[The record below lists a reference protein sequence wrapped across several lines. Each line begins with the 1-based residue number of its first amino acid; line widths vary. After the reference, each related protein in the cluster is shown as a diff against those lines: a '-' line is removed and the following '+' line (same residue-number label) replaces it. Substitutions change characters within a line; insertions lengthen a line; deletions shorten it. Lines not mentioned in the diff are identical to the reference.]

1 MSSIFLL
8 VKNYYLNFFNRVFKN
23 SKNKKATSLVIP
35 VIVLG
40 VISSVGFFSL
50 LSYTTINAL
59 KDSNYE
65 LAIYSFSTTA
75 LMFSLMLIA
84 TEGSVG
90 MKSTD
95 EEMLLS
101 LPIKKYDIIIS
112 KILYY
117 IIFDLVIIMMLL
129 LPSYIIY
136 GIVVESAKI
145 SLVIRGI
152 IMIVGVALFSNGC
165 SGIVNTCFNRLTKK
179 FKHSSVIQSLL
190 SLLLVVVFVFIYI
203 SFTLLS
209 QNPESMVRFYQIYPI
224 RLLSEF
230 VLKGEVVDSIVLAIL
245 VLIPFMISIV
255 LKTKLFGKNFN
266 TYHSD
271 NKELNYSEGKI
282 ENTLLKKEINKY
294 FSIPIYVSNTA
305 LGFLMGIGLAIVLSI
320 MGKDNFISMIKVVI
334 ASGYEN
340 DSIPS
345 SIETM
350 INGYFDYIL
359 IMIFVLILTI
369 MPITACSISIEGKEI
384 WILKAHPI
392 SEKDIFKSKIKVHLA
407 VCIIPVII
415 VSILLS
421 TLLEIKFLPIIFV
434 LLTLA
439 SLLCAMNGLYSNL
452 LFPKLEWESEMEA
465 VKQGISVLVAMI
477 LNFVFIVGPCLG
489 YFFISGIELFVYLLI
504 VCAIYGIL
512 IITMG
517 FVIARNGVKLFNKI

>member
-1 MSSIFLL
+1 MSNIFLL

-23 SKNKKATSLVIP
+23 SKNKKATAVVIP
-35 VIVLG
+35 IIVLG
-40 VISSVGFFSL
+40 IISSIGFFCL

-59 KDSNYE
+59 KDSNPE

-75 LMFSLMLIA
+75 LMLSLMLIA

-90 MKSTD
+90 IKSTD

-101 LPIKKYDIIIS
+101 LPIKKSNVIIS

-117 IIFDLVIIMMLL
+117 IIFDLIIIMMLL

-136 GIVVESAKI
+136 GIVVENTKI
-145 SLVIRGI
+145 SLVIRGMGMI
-152 IMIVGVALFSNGC
+152 IGVALFSNGC
-165 SGIVNTCFNRLTKK
+165 SGIINTCFNRLTKK

-203 SFTLLS
+203 GFNLLS

-224 RLLSEF
+224 KLLTEF
-230 VLKGEVVDSIVLAIL
+230 VLVGAPMDAIILLIL
-245 VLIPFMISIV
+245 VFVPFIISVV
-255 LKTKLFGKNFN
+255 LKTKLFGKNVSA
-266 TYHSD
+266 YHSN
-271 NKELNYSEGKI
+271 NKELIYSEGKI
-282 ENTLLKKEINKY
+282 ENTLFKKEINKY

-305 LGFLMGIGLAIVLSI
+305 LGFLMGIGLALILSI
-320 MGKDNFISMIKVVI
+320 MGKDSFISMIKVAI

-340 DSIPS
+340 EMLPS

-350 INGYFDYIL
+350 INGYFDYVL
-359 IMIFVLILTI
+359 IIIFVLVLTI
-369 MPITACSISIEGKEI
+369 MPITSCSISLEGKEI

-392 SEKDIFKSKIKVHLA
+392 AEKDIFKSKIKVHLA
-407 VCIIPVII
+407 VCMIPVII

-421 TLLEIKFLPIIFV
+421 TLLEMKLLPIIFV
-434 LLTLA
+434 LLVLA
-439 SLLCAMNGLYSNL
+439 SVLCAMNGLYSNL

-465 VKQGISVLVAMI
+465 VKQGISVLVVMI
-477 LNFVFIVGPCLG
+477 INFVLIGLPLLG

-504 VCAIYGIL
+504 VCVIYVIL
-512 IITMG
+512 IIIMG
-517 FVIARNGVKLFNKI
+517 LIIAKNGVKLFNKI